1 MKTKINVTNELLYD
15 HSTKMFVQ
23 VRLSQD
29 KRYYEKWTSK
39 DKKTWEISGTYKSI
53 EEVIKAKEEL
63 INHNYQNLFK
73 TITGI

>member
-1 MKTKINVTNELLYD
+1 METKINVTNELLYD

-39 DKKTWEISGTYKSI
+39 DKKSWGISGTYNSI
-53 EEVIKAKEEL
+53 EGVIKAKEEL

>member
-1 MKTKINVTNELLYD
+1 METKINVTNELLYD

-39 DKKTWEISGTYKSI
+39 DKKTWEVSGIYKSI

>member
-1 MKTKINVTNELLYD
+1 METKINVTNELLYD

-39 DKKTWEISGTYKSI
+39 DKESWEISGTYNSI
-53 EEVIKAKEEL
+53 EEVIKSKEEL

>member
-1 MKTKINVTNELLYD
+1 METKINVTNELLYD

-39 DKKTWEISGTYKSI
+39 DKGSWEISGTYKSI